1 MQCLISNELAKPE
14 FFIQNLIVMKKITF
28 QSISVAVLMLAI
40 LPAFA
45 QKNKADS
52 AKKEEKKEQHY
63 LDKVSLSGLK
73 FRSVGPALT
82 SGRIADIAVHPGNS
96 SVYYVASA
104 SGGVWKT
111 ENNGTTFEPIFDAQG
126 SYSIGCV
133 TIDPNNPSIVWVG
146 TGENNNQRSV
156 AYGDGVYKSE
166 DGGKS
171 WKNMG
176 LKSSEHIG
184 KIVVDPRNSDVVF
197 VAAYGPLWSA
207 GGERGVYKTTDGGK
221 TWEAVLTI
229 DEHTGVN
236 DIILD
241 PRNPDVMYAAA
252 HQRRRHVFTYV
263 GGGPESGVYKSTDG
277 GKSWEKA
284 NRGLPAGKMGR
295 VGLAMAPSN
304 SDILYAIVEAEGNSG
319 GFFVSNDRA
328 ASWEKRSSHNTSGNY
343 YSEIV
348 VDPVNPDMIVSM
360 DVFNQF
366 SKDGGR
372 TWSRWSE
379 EFKHWDNHC
388 LWIDP
393 NNTNHYIAGC
403 DGGLYESF
411 DAAQTWNFK
420 ENLPV
425 TQFYKVA
432 VDNSEPFYYIY
443 GGTQDNYSLGGPS
456 RTISSHGI
464 LNADWFVTQGG
475 DGFESQ
481 IDPNNPNIVYAQ
493 SQHGNLVRFDRA
505 SGESIDIQPQPGKGE
520 DNFRWNWDAP
530 LSISAHHPTRI
541 YFAANKLFKSD
552 DRGDTW
558 QTISPDLT
566 RQIDRNTLPVMGRIQ
581 SIDAVAKNSSTS
593 EYGNIVAFAESPL
606 KENLLYVGT
615 DDGLIQVTEDGG
627 KSWRKLESEKIT
639 GVPERCY
646 VNYLLASQHD
656 ENVVYVAFNNHKDG
670 NFKPYVYKS
679 TDKGRTWTS
688 ITSNLPERGSAY
700 SLAEDHVDKDLL
712 FVGTEFS
719 CFVTVDG
726 GKYWKKLSAGLPTIA
741 VRDMAIQKRE
751 NDLVLGTF
759 GRGFYVLD
767 DYSPLRQMKQEQL
780 QAAAQIFP
788 VKDGLLYL
796 ESTLLGTLGG
806 KKGFQGHTMY
816 AAENPE
822 IGVTFTYFVKE
833 GVKTLKQKRQEDEQA
848 KIKKGEAIRYP
859 TYEELKAEE
868 DEEAPYLLFIV
879 RDMSGNIVRKLKSGV
894 RTGVNRIVWDGRTP
908 SMTPV
913 GSGRFGGG
921 GSGIMVMPGDY
932 TVALSQSVNGEI
944 KELVAPIQFK
954 INSLGGVTLPA
965 PDRKALV
972 EFQKEAQELQRVMMG
987 ASSMLNDINTR
998 VRAMRTALEAVALPP
1013 TELTSDLKQVEAKL
1027 EKINLAMSGD
1037 RLASR
1042 VDAPTQPGISS
1053 RLRTVFGVA
1062 GSTSAPT
1069 QTQRD
1074 ALKIASEE
1082 FKPVLA
1088 EIRSLMEN
1096 DIKNLERKLEA
1107 AGAPYTPGRMV
1118 ELGKQ

>member
-1 MQCLISNELAKPE
+1 MR
-14 FFIQNLIVMKKITF
+14 
-28 QSISVAVLMLAI
+28 QSILKSMLLVLLLSIVIPALA
-40 LPAFA
+40 
-45 QKNKADS
+45 QRNKADTK
-52 AKKEEKKEQHY
+52 AEATKKEEKKEHY

-82 SGRIADIAVHPGNS
+82 SGRIADVAVHPENS

-111 ENNGTTFEPIFDAQG
+111 ENNGTTFEPIFDGQG

-133 TIDPNNPSIVWVG
+133 TIDPNNPNIVWVG

-171 WKNMG
+171 WKNVG
-176 LKSSEHIG
+176 LKESEHIG

-207 GGERGVYKTTDGGK
+207 GGDRGIYKTSDGGK
-221 TWEAVLTI
+221 TWGQVLKI

-236 DIILD
+236 DIIID

-263 GGGPESGVYKSTDG
+263 GGGPESGVYRSKDG
-277 GKSWEKA
+277 GKTWEKA

-295 VGLAMAPSN
+295 VGLAIAPS
-304 SDILYAIVEAEGNSG
+304 DPEILYAIVEAEGNSG
-319 GFFVSNDRA
+319 GFFASTDRA
-328 ASWEKRSSHNTSGNY
+328 ATWEKRGSHNTSGNY

-348 VDPVNPDMIVSM
+348 VHPTNSEMIISM

-372 TWSRWSE
+372 TWGRWSE

-393 NNTNHYIAGC
+393 KNPDHYLAGC

-411 DAAQTWNFK
+411 DAAKTWNFK

-464 LNADWFVTQGG
+464 MNADWFVTQGG

-481 IDPNNPNIVYAQ
+481 VDPNNPNIVYAQ

-505 SGESIDIQPQPGKGE
+505 SGESMDIQPQPSKGE

-530 LSISAHHPTRI
+530 LTISAHHPTRL
-541 YFAANKLFKSD
+541 YFAANKLFKTD
-552 DRGDTW
+552 NRGDSW
-558 QTISPDLT
+558 QAISPDLT
-566 RQIDRNTLPVMGRIQ
+566 RQMDRNKLPVMGRVQ
-581 SIDAVAKNSSTS
+581 SIDAVAKNQSTS
-593 EYGNIVAFAESPL
+593 EYGNIVAFSESPL

-627 KSWRKLESEKIT
+627 KTWRKIESEKIS

-688 ITSNLPERGSAY
+688 ITSNLPERGSTY
-700 SLAEDHVDKDLL
+700 SLAEDHVDRDLL

-767 DYSPLRQMKQEQL
+767 DYSPLRQMKEQQL

-788 VKDGLLYL
+788 IKDGLLYL

-868 DEEAPYLLFIV
+868 SEEASYLLFTI
-879 RDMSGNIVRKLKSGV
+879 RDMSGNIVRKLKTSV

-908 SMTPV
+908 SLSPV
-913 GSGRFGGG
+913 RVGGAGGGGFGGG
-921 GSGIMVMPGDY
+921 GGNSGIMVMPGDY
-932 TVALSQSVNGEI
+932 TVSLSQSINGEI

-965 PDRKALV
+965 SDRKALV
-972 EFQKEAQELQRVMMG
+972 EFQKEAQELQRVIAG
-987 ASSMLNDINTR
+987 ANTMLGDINTR
-998 VRAMRTALEAVALPP
+998 VRAMRMALDAVALPP
-1013 TELTSDLKQVEAKL
+1013 TELTSDLKKIEDKL
-1027 EKINLAMSGD
+1027 EKINLVMSGD
-1037 RLASR
+1037 RIASR
-1042 VDAPTQPGISS
+1042 VDMPTKPGVNN
-1053 RLRTVFGVA
+1053 RLGTLFGAA

-1069 QTQRD
+1069 QAQKD
-1074 ALKIASEE
+1074 ALKIAKEE
-1082 FKPVLA
+1082 FAPIVS
-1088 EIRSLMEN
+1088 EIRNIMET
-1096 DIKNLERKLEA
+1096 DIKNLERKLED

-1118 ELGKQ
+1118 EIGKQ